1 MLAADEPVGF
11 IPAQDAPKPLP
22 LRAVRFAIVF
32 LLVVAIGGPL
42 VALLWW
48 AIAAKVAPYEDEQRR
63 AERKQREDEA
73 QIVRDFSGPA
83 RSPGPPSGE

>member
-1 MLAADEPVGF
+1 M
-11 IPAQDAPKPLP
+11 
-22 LRAVRFAIVF
+22 RFAIVF

-63 AERKQREDEA
+63 AERKRGEDDNA
-73 QIVRDFSGPA
+73 RIVRDFGAPA
-83 RSPGPPSGE
+83 PPSGPPGD